1 MKLSLLLVSLII
13 KLTVDHVDGK
23 LPFVGNIISQTCAT
37 LNEKESAIG
46 TDGSSEIS
54 STSNQTESI
63 SSKITPESILTSLA
77 NEGRITDPE
86 ISSMEEK
93 YKGRLIRCS
102 IAQFPN
108 CDVLLCGT
116 LHVAKTSADMVQDT
130 LKVLRPEYIVLEL
143 CEARIDNLCEF
154 EEERNISLSD
164 VIKDSYKEKSF
175 KVLGMG
181 LLCWM
186 QLKAAKVVG
195 SKLGGELV
203 VAAKVGVHQGATVIL
218 GDRLYGVTI
227 QRVFDKL
234 KLYEKLKM
242 AFVLIWE
249 IMTMSFFKLK
259 DYIKKS
265 ENEEGF
271 IQDEIA
277 RFAKHLPAFAKVLI
291 EERDEYLSQT
301 IFEIARVV
309 NHSGGQK
316 RIRIVAVVGAGHLS
330 GIQRCLAAGGVSDD
344 RYLYMYI
351 HLWIC
356 MYRRKT

>member
-1 MKLSLLLVSLII
+1 M
-13 KLTVDHVDGK
+13 
-23 LPFVGNIISQTCAT
+23 
-37 LNEKESAIG
+37 
-46 TDGSSEIS
+46 
-54 STSNQTESI
+54 
-63 SSKITPESILTSLA
+63 
-77 NEGRITDPE
+77 
-86 ISSMEEK
+86 
-93 YKGRLIRCS
+93 Y
-102 IAQFPN
+102 
-108 CDVLLCGT
+108 
-116 LHVAKTSADMVQDT
+116 
-130 LKVLRPEYIVLEL
+130 
-143 CEARIDNLCEF
+143 
-154 EEERNISLSD
+154 
-164 VIKDSYKEKSF
+164 
-175 KVLGMG
+175 
-181 LLCWM
+181 
-186 QLKAAKVVG
+186 VG

-309 NHSGGQK
+309 NQSGGQK

-330 GIQRCLAAGGVSDD
+330 GIQKCLAVGGVSDD
-344 RYLYMYI
+344 RIIEISSSTKHPYPGTWLGRGMLQVVSPMIFQQLSETGPIVEETQQVGEIQQQSIQTVPTLEQQEIAANSKSHDTPQEKEEPVTINQNSIEKEVVLGNKVENEILLESKVENDVVLESEVVKEVEVEGEKEVELDIKGGSITGEIVIEKKVECYV
-351 HLWIC
+351 
-356 MYRRKT
+356 